1 MYHYKRNLCKT
12 QSRTVGCRKKAAL
25 SVFLHLPKASCVE
38 WLAALQ
44 SSLQILKI
52 IRELLILSELHHVIE
67 VLHML
72 DDCIQLDKAGESV
85 NEHDESR
92 NTF

>member
-72 DDCIQLDKAGESV
+72 HHCVQLVEGEQG
-85 NEHDESR
+85 
-92 NTF
+92 